1 MPPDISETIQDS
13 SYELI
18 NKSGQVSLDIP
29 RNGCH
34 LQHKVFLGHTHWLS
48 GCRQVLP
55 GKSKLVNS
63 STHSDHLLHAPQW
76 KRSHSGRCT
85 QSQKTSFLFC
95 VCVSPLGTH
104 KVVSHTVFNQRHF
117 LNFLHNV
124 SFFVGSRRE
133 SRGLG
138 PGQK

>member
-18 NKSGQVSLDIP
+18 NKSGQVSSPGTVVI
-29 RNGCH
+29 CST
-34 LQHKVFLGHTHWLS
+34 KYFSGHTHWLS
-48 GCRQVLP
+48 GCKRVLP
-55 GKSKLVNS
+55 GNSKLVNS
-63 STHSDHLLHAPQW
+63 STHSDHLLRAPRW

-104 KVVSHTVFNQRHF
+104 KVVSHAVFHQRHF

-124 SFFVGSRRE
+124 SFFVGSRWE